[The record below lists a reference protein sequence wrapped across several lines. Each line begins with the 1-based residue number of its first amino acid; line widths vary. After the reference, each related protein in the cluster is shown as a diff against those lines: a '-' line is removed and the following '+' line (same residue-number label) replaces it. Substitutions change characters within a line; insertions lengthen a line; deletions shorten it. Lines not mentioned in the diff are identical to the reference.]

1 MIGLKA
7 NHPCLVHM
15 DIIDSNLP
23 STALDETVMLNL
35 AYF

>member
-7 NHPCLVHM
+7 NHPYLVHM